1 MYKFVDEKYRPVEF
15 IYMAVKSKE
24 SESDWYGDFCY
35 YENDL
40 IKYTYKS
47 NLWSYKILP
56 GSSQGS
62 GIPGVAVKTTLD
74 ALKMLGWESDYEKYK
89 CSKEYYDSIKQ
100 LDNLELYTDFVYLL
114 VVNLKTY
121 KK

>member
-56 GSSQGS
+56 GLSHGS

-74 ALKMLGWESDYEKYK
+74 ALKMLGWESDYEKYE

-100 LDNLELYTDFVYLL
+100 LDNLELYTNFVYLL
-114 VVNLKTY
+114 VVNLKH

>member
-56 GSSQGS
+56 GLSDGS

-74 ALKMLGWESDYEKYK
+74 AVKMLGWESDYEKYK
-89 CSKEYYDSIKQ
+89 CSKEYYDSIK
-100 LDNLELYTDFVYLL
+100 
-114 VVNLKTY
+114 
-121 KK
+121 